1 MYTYKTQA
9 LESKLFWAL
18 SLVLF
23 FLSGS
28 YVYLI
33 QESIVNV
40 VERRT
45 ALSESAALEGE
56 IASLEGAYLKKIGY
70 VTLERAYEIGFVDV
84 SGNTTFA
91 YGRSEGGGRV
101 GLVSSH
107 DE

>member
-9 LESKLFWAL
+9 LEGKFFWTL
-18 SLVLF
+18 SLALLF
-23 FLSGS
+23 LAGS

-33 QESIVNV
+33 QQSIVNV

-56 IASLEGAYLKKIGY
+56 IASLEGAYLKAIGS
-70 VTLERAYEIGFVDV
+70 VTLERAHEIGFVDV

-91 YGRSEGGGRV
+91 YEHSVGGERV
-101 GLVSSH
+101 GLASTH
-107 DE
+107 GE